1 MVKISRVQDEE
12 HVLRQIDEEQLQLDR
27 AYAIHMASMV
37 ESNRFIHC
45 NLDVSNHI
53 LHLEKIKFYFLERY
67 FSLAT

>member
-1 MVKISRVQDEE
+1 
-12 HVLRQIDEEQLQLDR
+12 LRQIDEEQLQLDR

-53 LHLEKIKFYFLERY
+53 LHLILLFRAILLPRH
-67 FSLAT
+67 LI